1 MRSNLWKHLQW
12 LLLIPPIVAATLLGS
27 RWLQASKP
35 VAVATPQVQH
45 AAPTEQE
52 KREYVLEVIG
62 LGVTL
67 DKYRQGKLWEA
78 LQQGNAY
85 ASIRVQDKEK
95 YAWNAMERAGIA
107 GGRGGDTLENGARDT
122 PMYFGVPVFNAEP
135 PIYNSSMLD
144 SPDSPAIGLAGG
156 AASSGLHWH
165 LFASGPRRLSEHPDR
180 ILEDVFAFFDAHPD
194 VPYIVL
200 NSEDSMPTRNLYSPD
215 NSPPL
220 TRDGRY
226 IPEMPDASALFVL
239 ARRERIDAVRKF
251 AYDDAPPEDSVD
263 DLNTY
268 GVARRLYLA
277 YDELMRAVPHPDK
290 KEDPS
295 AFTQRQPSIAEWL
308 PAAAQFARRP
318 DIRGTGSFSML
329 DKLQHKTYQPPKDWQ
344 PTPWFPVPFNK
355 EQLAQL
361 DRLPTFGFIHRPT
374 FVRMTDKDGK
384 PLTRRDRREQALLAG
399 WQEALR
405 CLPESERAAAPA
417 RLVAATGGKQA
428 QLVALHKTLLRH
440 AEDGGT
446 ELDSGN
452 TAQWIDAD
460 RRLGN
465 TGAAT
470 LFVQMAIG
478 VMGSYR
484 DGGVSAVVNLRN
496 PDEASIVLVSPPSE
510 EKRRAQHHPHGGD
523 VLRHYATPAIDPANY
538 PAN

>member
-1 MRSNLWKHLQW
+1 MSSKIWRHLQW

-27 RWLQASKP
+27 RWLHASKP
-35 VAVATPQVQH
+35 VAVAQPQVQQ
-45 AAPTEQE
+45 AAPTEQD

-78 LQQGNAY
+78 LQKGNAY
-85 ASIRVQDKEK
+85 ASIREQDKEK
-95 YAWNAMERAGIA
+95 YTWDAMQRAGIA

-135 PIYNSSMLD
+135 PIFNSRMLD

-220 TRDGRY
+220 THDGRY

-277 YDELMRAVPHPDK
+277 YYDLMGTVPQ
-290 KEDPS
+290 ERLETDP
-295 AFTQRQPSIAEWL
+295 AAITRRQPSIAEWL
-308 PAAAQFARRP
+308 PVAAQFARRP
-318 DIRGTGSFSML
+318 DIRGTGSFSMVDRL
-329 DKLQHKTYQPPKDWQ
+329 KHKTYQPPKDWQ

-374 FVRMTDKDGK
+374 FVRMTDEHGK
-384 PLTRRDRREQALLAG
+384 PLTRRDRREHALQAG

-405 CLPESERAAAPA
+405 SLPESERPTAPA
-417 RLVAATGGKQA
+417 RLVAATGGNQA
-428 QLVALHKTLLRH
+428 QLIALHKTLLKH

-452 TAQWIDAD
+452 MAQWIDTD
-460 RRLGN
+460 QRLGN

-496 PDEASIVLVSPPSE
+496 AEEATIVLVSPPSD
-510 EKRRAQHHPHGGD
+510 EKRRTQKHPHGGD
-523 VLRHYATPAIDPANY
+523 VLRHYVTPAIDPANY
-538 PAN
+538 PSN